1 MFDAHH
7 LIDFLLSF
15 LVRHVNILDMIQP
28 SLPLVL
34 HLPCDSHACSAEWN
48 FKYREEM
55 DVGSHHE
62 HVHVFN
68 LDVITKYKDV
78 GMEAS
83 CSSLMHVSGQLS
95 GDFNNIK

>member
-1 MFDAHH
+1 M
-7 LIDFLLSF
+7 
-15 LVRHVNILDMIQP
+15 MQP

-78 GMEAS
+78 GMEAC

-95 GDFNNIK
+95 GDVVTTAAEVW